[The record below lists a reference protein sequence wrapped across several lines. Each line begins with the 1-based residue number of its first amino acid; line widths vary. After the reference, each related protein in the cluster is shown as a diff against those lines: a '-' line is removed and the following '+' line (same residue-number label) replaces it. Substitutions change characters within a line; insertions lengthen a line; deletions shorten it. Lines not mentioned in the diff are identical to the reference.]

1 MGEKL
6 LLVVNPRSGREK
18 AKVVLFDLI
27 KIFTE
32 SGKEV
37 TVYPTSHKESTITY
51 IKNNAPKYDLIV
63 ACGGDGTLNETINA
77 VMQCGQRVPV
87 GYIPLGSTND
97 FAASLEIPTDCI
109 QAAEKIIHGTLFPY
123 DVGSINGKYFS
134 YIACAGAFAET
145 SYQTSQSLKN
155 KLGHFA
161 YLLSSVKS
169 LSTLRK
175 TRMTVTTPEGTIT
188 DDYLF
193 VAFANSR
200 NAAGI
205 LDLSEGEIVFNDGL
219 FELLLIKMPKDVI
232 DFSALIKDLLNAD
245 LSNKYVSLHKTSEC
259 RISLE
264 KGLGWSLDGEDG
276 GIQNEVAFKV
286 HKEAIDIIL

>member
-1 MGEKL
+1 MSEKL

-27 KIFTE
+27 RIFTE

-51 IKNNAPKYDLIV
+51 IKNNAPKYDLV
-63 ACGGDGTLNETINA
+63 VTCGGDGTLNETINA
-77 VMQCGQRVPV
+77 IMQCGKRVPI

-97 FAASLEIPTDCI
+97 FATSLDIPTDCM
-109 QAAEKIIHGTLFPY
+109 QAAEKIIQGTLFPY

-145 SYQTSQSLKN
+145 SYMTSQSLKN

-175 TRMTVTTPEGTIT
+175 TTMPVSTPVVTLTE
-188 DDYLF
+188 DYLF
-193 VAFANSR
+193 TAFANSM
-200 NAAGI
+200 NAGGI
-205 LDLSEGEIVFNDGL
+205 LNLSNGEIVFNDGL
-219 FELLLIKMPKDVI
+219 FELLLIKMPKDII
-232 DFSALIKDLLNAD
+232 DFSTLIKDLLNAE
-245 LSNKYVSLHKTSEC
+245 LSNRNISLHKISEC
-259 RISLE
+259 HISLQ
-264 KGLGWSLDGEDG
+264 KGTGWSLDGEDG
-276 GIQNEVAFKV
+276 GQLTDIDFKV